1 MVVEVEVVV
10 LAGVVAST
18 AAAEAP
24 MRIVCNCCC
33 YYCCLNHCLFV
44 KEKLNP
50 LLRRLL
56 SLSLQPQLCS
66 YKLSLELTK
75 Y

>member
-56 SLSLQPQLCS
+56 SLFSLNFARANS
-66 YKLSLELTK
+66 H
-75 Y
+75 